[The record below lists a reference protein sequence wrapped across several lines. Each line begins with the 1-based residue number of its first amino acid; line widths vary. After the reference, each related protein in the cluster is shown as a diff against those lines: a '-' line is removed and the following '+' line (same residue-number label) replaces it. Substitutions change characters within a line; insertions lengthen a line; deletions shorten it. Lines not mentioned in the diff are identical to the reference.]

1 MANCFD
7 DSISYRFNQANY
19 GNDHRNNRNPSYSNL
34 SLRNRNC
41 DCFND
46 NDSSYPYIPAN
57 SCYPCPPYNPCVNCP
72 PGPQGP
78 QGPQGVAGLQGPIGP
93 QGPIGATGPQGEV
106 GPAGPIGPVGPQG
119 PIGLT
124 GATGATGATGPQGP
138 QGEVGPAGPIGPV
151 GPQGPIGLT
160 GATGATGA
168 TGPQGPQ
175 GEVGPAG
182 PAGADGTVLSFADF
196 YALMPP
202 DNTEAIDA
210 GEDLDFPS
218 DGPSSGDNIT
228 RVSVDSFALA
238 ETGTYEILFRA
249 NVAEPAQ
256 LVLTLNGT
264 EIPYTVSGTS
274 ASPGQVVGMALIT
287 TTAENSILTV
297 RNPTAST
304 APINLTDSAGGSE
317 PISAHL
323 IITQL
328 S

>member
-34 SLRNRNC
+34 SHRNRNC

-93 QGPIGATGPQGEV
+93 QGPIGAT
-106 GPAGPIGPVGPQG
+106 
-119 PIGLT
+119 
-124 GATGATGATGPQGP
+124 GP

-249 NVAEPAQ
+249 NVTEPAQ

>member
-34 SLRNRNC
+34 SHRNRNC

-93 QGPIGATGPQGEV
+93 QGPIGAT
-106 GPAGPIGPVGPQG
+106 
-119 PIGLT
+119 
-124 GATGATGATGPQGP
+124 GP

>member
-34 SLRNRNC
+34 SHRNRNC

-138 QGEVGPAGPIGPV
+138 QGEVGPAGP
-151 GPQGPIGLT
+151 
-160 GATGATGA
+160 
-168 TGPQGPQ
+168 
-175 GEVGPAG
+175 
-182 PAGADGTVLSFADF
+182 AGADGTVLSFADF

-202 DNTEAIDA
+202 DNTEAIEA

-304 APINLTDSAGGSE
+304 APINLTNSAGGTD
-317 PISAHL
+317 PVSAHL

>member
-19 GNDHRNNRNPSYSNL
+19 GNDHRNNCNSSYSNL
-34 SLRNRNC
+34 SHRNRNC

-93 QGPIGATGPQGEV
+93 QGPIGAT
-106 GPAGPIGPVGPQG
+106 
-119 PIGLT
+119 
-124 GATGATGATGPQGP
+124 GP

-304 APINLTDSAGGSE
+304 APINLTNSAGGTE
-317 PISAHL
+317 PVSAHL